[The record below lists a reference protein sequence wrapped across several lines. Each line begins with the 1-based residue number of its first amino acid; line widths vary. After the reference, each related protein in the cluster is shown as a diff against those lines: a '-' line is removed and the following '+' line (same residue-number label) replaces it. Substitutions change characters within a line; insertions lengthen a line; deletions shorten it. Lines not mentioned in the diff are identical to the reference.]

1 MRVEVTSKEKKKVNC
16 DFISWIELLF
26 SFLILVNLMTSKQ
39 PKWMLYGSYGYTGC
53 RILEYCKKKKLFDE
67 TKIILGGR
75 DQSKLKKQA
84 ETLKLEDYR
93 VFDTKNTTLCDRN
106 LEDISVLFN
115 CAGPFE
121 ETTPDFLKHCLKKHI
136 HYLDITGEVSVFEYL
151 HQFDAEA
158 KKEGIILLPGCGMD
172 VVPSDCLAKSLQESF
187 AVKMSDATLPTHLEL
202 VFTGGAGYSRGT
214 LKTVLNSL
222 FSGVGGTMIRSN
234 GKLLLAP
241 PEMKTFDAFNDKK
254 FTSVSWGDVSTAF
267 VSTGIPNIK
276 VFVNAPGWPLI
287 LFYYLFF
294 WITWIPFLHTI
305 LNVIV
310 DKLVDGPSSEKAK
323 LDSSRVHFAG
333 RIWND
338 KKPDVV
344 LNQTFSVPEGY
355 RFTADSSTEIL
366 KTLLLTKNLEGKAGF
381 YTPSLLLGSEFVKH
395 LEDVRQD

>member
-1 MRVEVTSKEKKKVNC
+1 
-16 DFISWIELLF
+16 
-26 SFLILVNLMTSKQ
+26 MTSKK
-39 PKWMLYGSYGYTGC
+39 PNWMLYGSYGYTGC

-75 DQSKLKKQA
+75 DESKLKKQA
-84 ETLKLEDYR
+84 ETWKLEEYR

-106 LEDISVLFN
+106 LENISVLFN

-121 ETTPDFLKHCLKKHI
+121 ETTPDLLKHCLKKHI

-151 HQFDAEA
+151 HQFDVEA
-158 KKEGIILLPGCGMD
+158 KKEGILLLPGCGMD

-187 AVKMSDATLPTHLEL
+187 AVKMSDACPPTHLEL
-202 VFTGGAGYSRGT
+202 AFKGGAGYSRGT
-214 LKTVLNSL
+214 LKTVLNSM

-241 PEMKTFDAFNDKK
+241 PEMKTFDVFNDNKL
-254 FTSVSWGDVSTAF
+254 TSVSWGDVSTAF
-267 VSTGIPNIK
+267 FSTGIPNIK

-310 DKLVDGPSSEKAK
+310 DKFVDGPSSEKSK
-323 LDSSRVHFAG
+323 LDSSRVQFVG
-333 RIWND
+333 RIWNE
-338 KKPDVV
+338 KKPDIV
-344 LNQTFSVPEGY
+344 LTQSFSVPEGY

-366 KTLLLTKNLEGKAGF
+366 KTIMLTKNLEGKAGF
-381 YTPSLLLGSEFVKH
+381 FTPSLLLGSDFVKR
-395 LEDVRQD
+395 LEDVR